1 MFPFSALPP
10 APGACRTGRKSRR
23 PPGGRGVAERGAPG
37 GLRPTPRSPA
47 QSPCWPLAAVQQC
60 AAGGWLGPHVS
71 IVGPLPG
78 EECGRGPQ
86 ARGLRASPPPPS
98 RGCRAR
104 SSAPRGAP
112 WLPPSGM
119 PEGPPVA
126 PPLQDSPP
134 PTRSG
139 RPASKPASRPGP
151 STSPGHLAWHPTPA
165 GRRWHWAW
173 VPRGC
178 HSLHLGLP
186 LARHDMQT
194 VNIY

>member
-119 PEGPPVA
+119 PEGPPCGPSSAGLTPPHEVRPACVEASEQARTLHLTWPPRLASHPRREEVA
-126 PPLQDSPP
+126 LGLGPSGLSLPP
-134 PTRSG
+134 PGT
-139 RPASKPASRPGP
+139 APG
-151 STSPGHLAWHPTPA
+151 TT
-165 GRRWHWAW
+165 
-173 VPRGC
+173 
-178 HSLHLGLP
+178 
-186 LARHDMQT
+186 
-194 VNIY
+194 